1 MKKLFFSW
9 IFFFLFISLLSPRI
23 TSGEEIK
30 LPQQPISLHF
40 QDTDIRE
47 IFRVFALKSGI
58 NIIYGDDVKGTLTIH
73 LDNVPF
79 DQALN
84 TVLTLKGFAYQVV
97 GTNILRIV
105 SPEILSAE
113 RAKAVTYTKIYPL
126 NYAKAEEIKTQL
138 DAIRTAEGRKG
149 TISVDTRTNS
159 LIVTDIREGLE
170 AAEKLIKEL
179 DKKPQQVMIE
189 AKVIEV
195 SLGKEFE
202 LGVEWSYAST
212 KKPGSSTDIL
222 GVGKTKEEISPIG
235 IGVEGEIDKKVK
247 NPLTMGE
254 EGTGV
259 SLPRTLGGAGGGSIS
274 FGIITDTSRLLA
286 MISALATKEQ
296 AKVLASPK
304 VATLNNK
311 EARILI
317 GGKVPYTKSEVT
329 AAGVAE
335 KSIEFFEIGIK
346 LTVTPTINAEKRITL
361 KVRPEVTG
369 VQKTGQGLGTTI
381 RETETTVLVGD
392 GETMVIGGLIE
403 ERDSEVIERVPGLG
417 DIPVIGE
424 FFKHRYQEKTRSELL
439 VFLTP
444 RIIED

>member
-1 MKKLFFSW
+1 MKKLFCLS
-9 IFFFLFISLLSPRI
+9 ILFFFFILLLPNGVI
-23 TSGEEIK
+23 GEEIK

-159 LIVTDIREGLE
+159 LIVTDIRDGLE

-189 AKVIEV
+189 AKMIDVKITD
-195 SLGKEFE
+195 LDE
-202 LGVEWSYAST
+202 LGISWSYKEGDTAST
-212 KKPGSSTDIL
+212 QQSVYPA
-222 GVGKTKEEISPIG
+222 GVGTTEQKIVK
-235 IGVEGEIDKKVK
+235 GENIEASAKITVPASGLIFNFGKVTDRLRLDAKLGALVTQDKV
-247 NPLTMGE
+247 
-254 EGTGV
+254 
-259 SLPRTLGGAGGGSIS
+259 
-274 FGIITDTSRLLA
+274 
-286 MISALATKEQ
+286 
-296 AKVLASPK
+296 KVLATPR

-311 EARILI
+311 EAKILI
-317 GGKVPYTKSEVT
+317 GDKIPYKTTTIGTGGVSQESYQFLE
-329 AAGVAE
+329 AGV
-335 KSIEFFEIGIK
+335 K
-346 LTVTPTINAEKRITL
+346 LTVTPTVNEARQIIL
-361 KVRPEVTG
+361 KVKTEVSVPGAGSPPQVGTREAEVT
-369 VQKTGQGLGTTI
+369 VMVNNNDTL
-381 RETETTVLVGD
+381 
-392 GETMVIGGLIE
+392 VIGGLIRE
-403 ERDSEVIERVPGLG
+403 TDILNMEKIPLLGELPILGALFRYRKESKER
-417 DIPVIGE
+417 
-424 FFKHRYQEKTRSELL
+424 TELL
-439 VFLTP
+439 VFIRP
-444 RIIED
+444 IILED